1 MDVGT
6 TGKRGLAA
14 SHTFPGGVALL
25 APGCST
31 VAPRTVR
38 GRALVSEE
46 TQLAALET
54 ELFQGPGGVAG
65 GTAEKETKALDFYP
79 EAASIEKKQ
88 GALFIISISAAI
100 VGFF

>member
-14 SHTFPGGVALL
+14 SRTFPGGVALL

-79 EAASIEKKQ
+79 EAASIEKQ